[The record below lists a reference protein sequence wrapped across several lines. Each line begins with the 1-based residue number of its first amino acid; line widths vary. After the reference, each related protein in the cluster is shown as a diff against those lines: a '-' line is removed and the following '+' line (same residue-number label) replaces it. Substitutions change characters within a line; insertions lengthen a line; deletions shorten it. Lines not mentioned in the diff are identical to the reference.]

1 MKKGWRQHA
10 KIASAIGFLIV
21 IALVWFLG
29 EWMGLATMEARL
41 GCIIAIMLLWVVSL
55 LIGQLLARRASGLLE
70 RMLRQQADD
79 AVIHAG
85 SEKRA
90 EVTLLRQRL
99 LGAIDTLKKSKL
111 GNNGGGAALYELP
124 WYMIIGHP
132 AAGKSS
138 AILQSGLTFPFS
150 DKSGIQGVGGTRNCD
165 WFFSTEGVLLDTAG
179 RYATQSEDR
188 GEWLAFLKLLKKHRP
203 KAPVNGILVAISLPE
218 LAQHHSEG
226 FALYVRQVRERI
238 HEVCST
244 FGLHVPIYLVFTK
257 LDLLGGFS
265 EFFQDLPETERDRV
279 WGSTLTANQGNG
291 FDAGNVAS
299 QQFELLYRGLVQ
311 AGEEKLLQYRG
322 DQVRPAHFAF
332 PIEFHGLKE
341 AVTKFITLLYEED
354 PYHARP
360 LLRGFYFTSALQ
372 EGTPRIVAAGR
383 VQGQFDLAPSQRD
396 KQQVPASY
404 SFFLGDLF
412 RKVLFPDQHLISRQS
427 AHGGSRWRLAAMAV
441 GVLSLCSLAGLWS
454 WSYIGNQQ
462 LLAEISKERADAR
475 KLAGSGQLY
484 DRLRALQQMQTRLE
498 QLQAYRQNGA
508 PWQIGVGLYQGN
520 ELETAL
526 RNEYFAGVKSL
537 MLAPIQ
543 RNLETTLL
551 ALDQT
556 PQASPAPAAPTPAVK
571 AKPAT
576 PPAATPA
583 KPRTKPRPHAPGQS
597 LPDIQIGA
605 LDDGLRAR
613 PVALAANDY
622 SARQAAWWRHAA
634 HPVATSWQADG
645 YALRPA
651 SWNPAAAQS
660 KAQQVVTDT
669 MGASRNLPAGSSTP
683 SNPQGTAAPAAAPKA
698 PQLDASYNALKTYL
712 MLYQPQRMEPAHL
725 ADQLPRYWR
734 PYLEAQRGQYSNDEV
749 MAVAEKLLAFYIS
762 QIKSPDL
769 PLISPNLRVVTQARD
784 VLRGSFKRM
793 SAEERVFNEIRAR
806 ANTRYA
812 PLTVARILN
821 NRDLDIMAGSQMV
834 EGAFTRE
841 AWDQYVK
848 GAISEASKGEIR
860 SDDWVL
866 AASSQDNLGKDGDGE
881 KNRAALETMYRA
893 AYSAS
898 WKKFLQGVTVRDF
911 TSPAQAASAITRLA
925 DRESSPIKLILTR
938 ATTETAWD
946 NPSELNRSL
955 ENAKQ
960 SVLEKTASLLTGGGS
975 TDTKNNGKQYGEVGQ
990 QFAGVALLVKG
1001 DNAPLNGYL
1010 DQLAKLKAKLGAIAS
1025 TDEPGALA
1033 RSTLQ
1038 ATFNNSGSELADSIG
1053 YVDNALLAQST
1064 PDTASMVRP
1073 MLVRP
1078 LSGAYSALLGPVSTD
1093 INQAWAAEV
1102 LPQWRQLA
1110 AKYPF
1115 SDSGSTASIAEINR
1129 FLKANDGTLDRFIN
1143 KYLAG
1148 LVQKRG
1154 DELVPRAWGELGIK
1168 FNPAFLSS
1176 VSSLNALASGQL
1188 QDGDGLRFELQPQ
1201 PTPGLSEIVFDIDGQ
1216 ELRYRNGPQAW
1227 QPFTWSGNGQGSGA
1241 RIQVLSYNGASSVV
1255 ANYAG
1260 GMGLMRLLASAKV
1273 VQDGPDGTVLAWPL
1287 RKAEGEAQTVRITF
1301 RVLSGVN
1308 PLQLTRLNKLT
1319 LPERVTL

>member
-1 MKKGWRQHA
+1 MLKKGWRQHA
-10 KIASAIGFLIV
+10 KVASAVGFLIL

-29 EWMGLATMEARL
+29 EWLGLGTMEARL

-55 LIGQLLARRASGLLE
+55 LIGQLLAKRAGGLLE
-70 RMLRQQADD
+70 KMLRQQADD

-85 SEKRA
+85 SERRA

-99 LGAIDTLKKSKL
+99 LAAIDTLKKSKL
-111 GNNGGGAALYELP
+111 GSSSGAAALYELP

-138 AILQSGLTFPFS
+138 AILQSGLSFPFS

-188 GEWLAFLKLLKKHRP
+188 SEWLAFLKLLKKHRA

-226 FALYVRQVRERI
+226 FALYARQVRERI

-257 LDLLGGFS
+257 LDLLGGFA
-265 EFFQDLPETERDRV
+265 EFFQDMPEEERDRV
-279 WGSTLTANQGNG
+279 WGSTLTANQGHG
-291 FDAGNVAS
+291 FDAATVAS

-332 PIEFHGLKE
+332 PIEFHGLKD
-341 AVTKFITLLYEED
+341 AVVKFVSLLYEDD

-372 EGTPRIVAAGR
+372 EGTPRIVAASR
-383 VQGQFDLAPSQRD
+383 VQSQFDLAPAQSDR
-396 KQQVPASY
+396 QQAAASY

-427 AHGGSRWRLAAMAV
+427 GRGGSRWRMAAMAA
-441 GVLSLCSLAGLWS
+441 GVLSLCTLATLWS

-462 LLAEISKERADAR
+462 LLADISKEREDAR
-475 KLAGSGQLY
+475 KLAASSQLY
-484 DRLRALQQMQTRLE
+484 DKLRALQQMQTRLE
-498 QLQAYRQNGA
+498 QLQAYRTEGA
-508 PWQIGVGLYQGN
+508 PWQIGVGLYQG
-520 ELETAL
+520 EPLETAL
-526 RNEYFAGVKSL
+526 RGEYFAGIKAV
-537 MLAPIQ
+537 MLTPVQ
-543 RNLETTLL
+543 RNLETTL
-551 ALDQT
+551 QT
-556 PQASPAPAAPTPAVK
+556 LEQPHAPTPVMPPPAVQAQQ
-571 AKPAT
+571 AKPVA
-576 PPAATPA
+576 PAPS
-583 KPRTKPRPHAPGQS
+583 KPRPKLRPRPQARP
-597 LPDIQIGA
+597 LPNIQLGA
-605 LDDGLRAR
+605 IANDYRAR
-613 PVALAANDY
+613 PVVLAARVHHTRHVAWWRRASPALAAN
-622 SARQAAWWRHAA
+622 RWQAAGFGLRHASWSPGA
-634 HPVATSWQADG
+634 RTSAPQAVT
-645 YALRPA
+645 PA
-651 SWNPAAAQS
+651 
-660 KAQQVVTDT
+660 
-669 MGASRNLPAGSSTP
+669 LPATA
-683 SNPQGTAAPAAAPKA
+683 GTAAAPPAAVKA

-712 MLYQPQRMEPAHL
+712 MLYQPQRMEAAHL

-734 PYLEAQRGQYSNDEV
+734 PYLEAQRGSYSTEEI

-762 QIKSPDL
+762 QVKAPDL
-769 PLISPNLRVVTQARD
+769 PLIAPNLRVVSQARE

-806 ANTRYA
+806 ANTRFS

-848 GAISEASKGEIR
+848 GAIEEASKGEIR

-866 AASSQDNLGKDGDGE
+866 AASSQDNLGKDGDSE
-881 KNRAALETMYRA
+881 KNRAALEAQFRA
-893 AYSAS
+893 AYSTS

-911 TSPAQAASAITRLA
+911 TSPAQSASAMTRLA
-925 DRESSPIKLILTR
+925 DRENSPIKLILIR
-938 ATTETAWD
+938 AATETAWD

-955 ENAKQ
+955 ETAKQ
-960 SVLEKTASLLTGGGS
+960 SVLEKTASLLKGGS
-975 TDTKNNGKQYGEVGQ
+975 SDSAQNGKLYGEVGQ
-990 QFAGVALLVKG
+990 QFAGVAQLVKG
-1001 DNAPLNGYL
+1001 ENAPLYGYL

-1025 TDEPGALA
+1025 TDDPGALSRA
-1033 RSTLQ
+1033 TLQ
-1038 ATFNNSGSELADSIG
+1038 ATFNNSGSELADSIA

-1064 PDTASMVRP
+1064 PETIGMVRP

-1078 LSGAYSALLGPVSTD
+1078 LSHSYSALLGPVSTD

-1115 SDSGSTASIAEINR
+1115 SDAGSTASIAEINR

-1176 VSSLNALASGQL
+1176 VSSLSALANGQL

-1216 ELRYRNGPQAW
+1216 ELRYRNGPQLW
-1227 QPFTWSGNGQGSGA
+1227 QPFTWNGSSQTAGA
-1241 RIQVLSYNGASSVV
+1241 RIQALSYTGANNVV
-1255 ANYAG
+1255 ANHPG
-1260 GMGLMRLLASAKV
+1260 GMGLMRLLSSAKV
-1273 VQDGPDGTVLAWPL
+1273 VQEGPDGTQLAWSL
-1287 RKAEGEAQTVRITF
+1287 RKAEGEPLIVRANF

-1308 PLQLTRLNKLT
+1308 PLQLSRLNKLT

>member
-1 MKKGWRQHA
+1 MVKKGWRQHA
-10 KIASAIGFLIV
+10 KLASAIGFLIL

-29 EWMGLATMEARL
+29 EWMGLETTEARL
-41 GCIIAIMLLWVVSL
+41 GCILAIMLLWVASL
-55 LIGQLLARRASGLLE
+55 LIGQLLSRRAGGLLE
-70 RMLRQQADD
+70 KMLRQQADD

-111 GNNGGGAALYELP
+111 GNAGGSAALYELP

-226 FALYVRQVRERI
+226 FAIYVRQVRERI
-238 HEVCST
+238 HEVSDT

-257 LDLLGGFS
+257 LDLLGGFAD
-265 EFFQDLPETERDRV
+265 FFQDMPESERDRV
-279 WGSTLTANQGNG
+279 WGCTLTANQGNG

-322 DQVRPAHFAF
+322 DQIRPAHFAF

-341 AVTKFITLLYEED
+341 AVTKFITLLYEDD
-354 PYHARP
+354 PYHSRP
-360 LLRGFYFTSALQ
+360 LLRGFYFSSALQ
-372 EGTPRIVAAGR
+372 EGTPRIVAASR
-383 VQGQFDLAPSQRD
+383 VQSQFDLASSQRE

-412 RKVLFPDQHLISRQS
+412 RKVLFPDQHLISRQTKR
-427 AHGGSRWRLAAMAV
+427 GNSRWRMAAMIA
-441 GVLSLCSLAGLWS
+441 GVLTLCSLAGLWS

-462 LLAEISKERADAR
+462 LLADIHKERLSAQR
-475 KLAGSGQLY
+475 LASSGQLY
-484 DRLRALQQMQTRLE
+484 DRLRALQLLQNRLE
-498 QLQAYRQNGA
+498 QLQAYRQEGT
-508 PWQIGVGLYQGN
+508 PWQIGAGLYQGRG
-520 ELETAL
+520 LESVL
-526 RNEYFAGVKSL
+526 RSEYFAGVKNL
-537 MLAPIQ
+537 MLTPIQ
-543 RNLETTLL
+543 QNLEKTLL
-551 ALDQT
+551 ALE
-556 PQASPAPAAPTPAVK
+556 QAPLPTPAPAPKPVPAIQ
-571 AKPAT
+571 T
-576 PPAATPA
+576 QQNTPAATMPS
-583 KPRTKPRPHAPGQS
+583 KSRPKPRPALQGKP
-597 LPDIQIGA
+597 LPNIQLGA
-605 LDDGLRAR
+605 LDDDFRAR
-613 PVALAANDY
+613 PVMLAANDV
-622 SARQAAWWRHAA
+622 QAQQATWWRHTAK
-634 HPVATSWQADG
+634 PIATHWQANG
-645 YALRPA
+645 FSLHPA
-651 SWNPAAAQS
+651 SWNPAEAKA
-660 KAQQVVTDT
+660 KAQLVIVDAT
-669 MGASRNLPAGSSTP
+669 GSNRRPQTESTP
-683 SNPQGTAAPAAAPKA
+683 AADAAPTKPAKT
-698 PQLDASYNALKTYL
+698 PQLDSSYNALKTYL
-712 MLYQPQRMEPAHL
+712 MLYQPQRMEAAHL

-734 PYLEAQRGQYSNDEV
+734 PYLEAQKGQYSSDEI
-749 MAVAEKLLAFYIS
+749 MAIAERLLAFYIS
-762 QIKSPDL
+762 QVKAPDL
-769 PLISPNLRVVTQARD
+769 PLISPNLRVVSQARD

-806 ANTRYA
+806 ANTRFS
-812 PLTVARILN
+812 PLTVARILDN
-821 NRDLDIMAGSQMV
+821 HDLDIMAGSQMV

-841 AWDQYVK
+841 AWDQYIK
-848 GAISEASKGEIR
+848 SAITEASKGEIR

-866 AASSQDNLGKDGDGE
+866 AASSQDNLGKEGDSD
-881 KNRAALETMYRA
+881 KNRAALEAMYRS
-893 AYSAS
+893 AYIAS
-898 WKKFLQGVTVRDF
+898 WKNFLQGVTVRDF
-911 TSPAQAASAITRLA
+911 TSPAQAASAMTRLA
-925 DRESSPIKLILTR
+925 ERETSPIKLILAR
-938 ATTETAWD
+938 AATETSWD

-960 SVLEKTASLLTGGGS
+960 SVLEKTASLLTGGGNNEA
-975 TDTKNNGKQYGEVGQ
+975 KNNGKQYGEVGQ

-1001 DNAPLNGYL
+1001 DNAPIYGYL
-1010 DQLAKLKAKLGAIAS
+1010 DQLAKLKAKLGSIAS
-1025 TDEPGALA
+1025 TDDPGSLA
-1033 RSTLQ
+1033 RATLQ

-1064 PDTASMVRP
+1064 PDTIHMVRP

-1078 LSGAYSALLGPVSTD
+1078 LSGAYSALLGPVGAD

-1129 FLKANDGTLDRFIN
+1129 FLKADDGTLDRFIN

-1154 DELVPRAWGELGIK
+1154 NELVPRAWGELGIK

-1176 VSSLNALASGQL
+1176 VSSLSALANGQL

-1201 PTPGLSEIVFDIDGQ
+1201 PTPGLSEIVFAIDGQ
-1216 ELRYRNGPQAW
+1216 ELRYRNGPQIW
-1227 QPFTWSGNGQGSGA
+1227 QPFTWNGNSQSTEA
-1241 RIQVLSYNGASSVV
+1241 RIQVLTYSGASSVV
-1255 ANYAG
+1255 ANYTG

-1273 VQDGPDGTVLAWPL
+1273 IQDGPDGTLLAWPL
-1287 RKAEGEAQTVRITF
+1287 RKTEGDAQTVRLNF